1 MLDDSKRTFADA
13 FAIAQKVFRYTNHTV
28 MPEAL
33 EKWDCHLVEELL
45 PELYPIIVQINEAM
59 LTELYQKN
67 VPLEQIA
74 KMKIIQNGMVHM
86 AHLAVY
92 ASSYTN
98 GVAAIH
104 TQILKDTVL
113 ADWYKVWPERFLN
126 ETNGITQRRWLALC
140 NQELSGLLTE
150 LAGSDAWMT
159 DLKQLKALET
169 KGTPDVLERF
179 CSIKQTKKQQL
190 ADFIAAKEG
199 ITIDPNSIFDI
210 QIKRLH
216 EYKRQLLNAFSI
228 LYLYEGIKDGS
239 IQNFTPTTFLF
250 GAKSA
255 PGYRRA
261 KAIIKFINE
270 VGKLIANDPDV
281 NQLIKVVFVSNY
293 NVSYAEKLVAAADVS
308 EQIST
313 AGTEASGTGNMKLML
328 NGAITLETLDG
339 ANIEIGDAVGSDNIL
354 IFGMKTEEVNAL
366 KAQGYH
372 PGAYYEQNP
381 IIHSCID
388 RMYAG
393 INGCKFAEVA
403 DSLKNI
409 DPYMVL
415 ADFDS
420 YAAIQKKSSELYQDT
435 EKWTKMS
442 LHNIAGAGIFSADR
456 AVNEYA
462 RDIWGVK

>member
-1 MLDDSKRTFADA
+1 M
-13 FAIAQKVFRYTNHTV
+13 
-28 MPEAL
+28 
-33 EKWDCHLVEELL
+33 EELL

-67 VPLEQIA
+67 IPLEQIA

-140 NQELSGLLTE
+140 NQELSGLLTK

-169 KGTPDVLERF
+169 KGSPDVLEQF

-199 ITIDPNSIFDI
+199 VTIDPNSIFDI

-328 NGAITLETLDG
+328 NGAVTLGTYDGANVEIVEEAGEDCNYIFGAKVEELETILPQYDSRKIFSENPKIRRVVERLIDGTLSDGGSGDFRELYYALLDG
-339 ANIEIGDAVGSDNIL
+339 ASWHAPDHYYLLGDLESYVAAKLRCNQD
-354 IFGMKTEEVNAL
+354 
-366 KAQGYH
+366 Y
-372 PGAYYEQNP
+372 QNRR
-381 IIHSCID
+381 D
-388 RMYAG
+388 
-393 INGCKFAEVA
+393 FAA
-403 DSLKNI
+403 KQWKNI
-409 DPYMVL
+409 CN
-415 ADFDS
+415 AGKF
-420 YAAIQKKSSELYQDT
+420 SSDRT
-435 EKWTKMS
+435 
-442 LHNIAGAGIFSADR
+442 IAG
-456 AVNEYA
+456 YA
-462 RDIWGVK
+462 KDIWQIDPVTL